1 MHSITVKDLMVP
13 LAEYATVS
21 EKANL
26 FEAVSAL
33 EQAQAH
39 FDSKK
44 YRHRAVLVLS
54 DTGKVVGKLS
64 QLDALK
70 ALEPKYSEFS
80 SKGAAAIGF
89 SKQFILSIM
98 KGHDMWNRPLTDICK
113 KAMDIRVKNIM
124 YTPSEGEFV
133 EENATLDQAI
143 HQLVIG
149 HHQSLLVTR
158 GKKIT
163 GILRLTDVFVAVFHE
178 MKQCKR
184 EGI

>member
-1 MHSITVKDLMVP
+1 MQSMTVKDLMVP
-13 LAEYATVS
+13 LAEYATVKDGAS
-21 EKANL
+21 L
-26 FEAVSAL
+26 FEAVCAL
-33 EQAQAH
+33 EEAQEQ
-39 FDSKK
+39 FDIKK

-54 DTGKVVGKLS
+54 AAGKVVGKLS

-98 KGHDMWNRPLTDICK
+98 KGHDMWNKPLTDICK

-124 YTPSEGEFV
+124 YAPSEGEYV
-133 EENATLDQAI
+133 EEDATLDQAI

-158 GKKIT
+158 SGDII
-163 GILRLTDVFVAVFHE
+163 GILRLTDVFAAVFHE
-178 MKQCKR
+178 MKKCNT
-184 EGI
+184 